1 MSEKMMNFI
10 ITLTGPSGCGK
21 STIIERIMELEK
33 KLGGQGIKFM
43 PIRVPKYVT
52 RPLRSNEIKDL
63 LEGNEVDVMSVDH
76 IPETCELKYQT
87 YGKKYGVGLDTII
100 SHLNNGKSPVIVIN
114 DVRVVEELK
123 KEFPGHVLSL
133 FLFREVP
140 RREAFLKEAKERG
153 NVAET
158 ETDER
163 FNKATAIYRTYIEN
177 IGLFNRVI
185 LNPTRTAG
193 SEDYAQIQIENV
205 IKGILNGKIS
215 LKDKRNGKPKLFII
229 AGNAASGKDE
239 IIQAVNDMGKLQA
252 TIIPKYTSRM
262 QDEDDGSEM
271 ICQYVPKMSLM
282 KEYEDNY
289 MAELQRQEIVF
300 QEREAA
306 VGKDIEKLADVRA
319 DILKE
324 RRAILK
330 PDKQFWMALKK
341 EKEKLRKNIRKRILR
356 EAASEYF
363 LENLDLFEKSL
374 TQLCE
379 IYKKEGYHKK
389 GVNVDEYLC
398 SQPDIDEQTIINLI
412 EEEADVEYDI
422 CLDKLNRLN
431 DKQLWKLY
439 EKDGYHSTNTDV
451 EACKEASERMI
462 LNNFFEYNNAYID
475 LEKINEER
483 KDEIAQK
490 TKGQIFKVTGPAYYI
505 EVEDKG
511 LVMYENN
518 KTLYGFE
525 VSKLPEKV
533 GFQYQQMLNQNKHCV
548 LVASLVDIFDICK
561 PYFDNNVIT
570 VFSYS
575 EISSEEFGKKS
586 SAGTVEKKMENFENE
601 IKKYSEYIADFD
613 HVTIYAESEFDKRNG
628 GRTEELIDQI
638 FRLFRFYSTDDKNN
652 LL

>member
-1 MSEKMMNFI
+1 MNFI

-33 KLGGQGIKFM
+33 KLEGQGIKFS

-52 RPLRSNEIKDL
+52 RPLRSKEIKDL
-63 LEGNEVDVMSVDH
+63 LEGNEVDVISVDH

-100 SHLNNGKSPVIVIN
+100 SHLNNGKYPVIVIN

-123 KEFPGHVLSL
+123 KKFPEQVLSL

-140 RREAFLKEAKERG
+140 RRDVYLKEANGRG
-153 NVAET
+153 NVAESET
-158 ETDER
+158 EER

-185 LNPTRTAG
+185 LNPTRNDG

-205 IKGILNGKIS
+205 IKGILKGKIS

-252 TIIPKYTSRM
+252 TIIPKFTSRM
-262 QDEDDGSEM
+262 QDEDDGNEM
-271 ICQYVPKMSLM
+271 ICQYIPKMSRM
-282 KEYEDNY
+282 QEYEDKY
-289 MAELQRQEIVF
+289 EAELQEKEVDF
-300 QEREAA
+300 QQREKLA
-306 VGKDIEKLADVRA
+306 GDDIEKLANVRA

-324 RRAILK
+324 RQAILK
-330 PDKQFWMALKK
+330 PDKRFWADVKK
-341 EKEKLRKNIRKRILR
+341 EKENLRKEIRKRILN

-363 LENLDLFEKSL
+363 LENSGLFDKNL
-374 TQLCE
+374 AQLCD
-379 IYKKEGYHKK
+379 IYKKDGYHKK
-389 GVNVDEYLC
+389 GLDVDEFLC
-398 SQPDIDEQTIINLI
+398 SRPDIDEQTIINLI
-412 EEEADVEYDI
+412 EDEADVEYDI

-431 DKQLWKLY
+431 DKQLWQLY
-439 EKDGYHSTNTDV
+439 EKEGYHAPHIDV
-451 EACKEASERMI
+451 NSYKENYENKIKSD
-462 LNNFFEYNNAYID
+462 FFEYNNAYID
-475 LEKINEER
+475 LEMISKER
-483 KDEIAQK
+483 KNEIVQK

-505 EVEDKG
+505 EVADKG

-525 VSKLPEKV
+525 VCRLPEKI
-533 GFQYQQMLNQNKHCV
+533 GIQYQQMLGQSKHCV
-548 LVASLVDIFDICK
+548 LVASLIDIFDICK
-561 PYFDNNVIT
+561 PYFDGNVIT

-586 SAGTVEKKMENFENE
+586 TAGTADRKMENFEYE

-613 HVTIYAESEFDKRNG
+613 HVTIYAESEFDRRNG

-638 FRLFRFYSTDDKNN
+638 FRLFRFYSSDDERS
-652 LL
+652 L